1 MHADRL
7 NAGMGGRSG
16 YIDGGQVWVWGLSAS
31 DDTVISVNWEKHKQ
45 TRRILQTRSPQWIP
59 RVWVCCRAGVCFDML
74 RIIQSVGRR
83 YEYQNKWQ
91 TINNGRYAGGG
102 GGWAQKLARRR
113 VKWNAVKC
121 NKGSSNECRRG
132 GQIGKRAGAVW
143 NWKWNS
149 SPVETSGSADTQGAV
164 KLKCRN
170 TRDKSGKTP
179 GTIAELQLCQKCKT
193 LELSMYTC

>member
-1 MHADRL
+1 MDSPSL
-7 NAGMGGRSG
+7 SLLSGGCLLWYVANNPICRTA
-16 YIDGGQVWVWGLSAS
+16 L
-31 DDTVISVNWEKHKQ
+31 
-45 TRRILQTRSPQWIP
+45 WIP
-59 RVWVCCRAGVCFDML
+59 KQMTNYKQWKIC
-74 RIIQSVGRR
+74 
-83 YEYQNKWQ
+83 
-91 TINNGRYAGGG
+91 
-102 GGWAQKLARRR
+102 RRR
-113 VKWNAVKC
+113 RRLGSKVGTASSEVKC
-121 NKGSSNECRRG
+121 SKMQQREQQRMQAW